1 MVKKNNWY
9 SFENVAYIQLIKIL
23 ITEAFIFALIV
34 LMVFAK
40 PNILKIY
47 IVTSHL
53 RTRRQTLIVLPWEFA
68 AFWLSEAEQ
77 NSWRICNGIKIKVLR
92 GWKYIKVGPICHYC
106 DLILPK
112 LGFCETLDWFE
123 LQQLWKYDDLFKV
136 KYFLEMADLFSKLGW
151 GEIISGRLR
160 TNFSVGKNSN
170 SKVRIGNETMFLY
183 HLCLVSM
190 WSWFKELFVAHS
202 ELLTFCCNSA
212 EKLPLSEWEL
222 PRKWKKC
229 KNKMIVAAAGNALPI
244 LDIWYF
250 NAWTF
255 YTKGA

>member
-53 RTRRQTLIVLPWEFA
+53 RTRRQTLIVLPWGFA

-112 LGFCETLDWFE
+112 LGFLWNSRLIWIAAIVKIRWSIQGEIFPWDGWFIQQTWMGRNHKWKVKNQFFSWQK
-123 LQQLWKYDDLFKV
+123 LQQQ
-136 KYFLEMADLFSKLGW
+136 S
-151 GEIISGRLR
+151 
-160 TNFSVGKNSN
+160 
-170 SKVRIGNETMFLY
+170 
-183 HLCLVSM
+183 
-190 WSWFKELFVAHS
+190 
-202 ELLTFCCNSA
+202 
-212 EKLPLSEWEL
+212 
-222 PRKWKKC
+222 
-229 KNKMIVAAAGNALPI
+229 
-244 LDIWYF
+244 
-250 NAWTF
+250 
-255 YTKGA
+255 